1 MAELRQT
8 QTLQKIPKN
17 GKKYQKL
24 SLLLSEC

>member
-17 GKKYQKL
+17 NKKYQKL